1 MAEQIKKISLLV
13 SRLMAFLIDFS
24 FVLIVFV
31 FLFNRLIQEYDNE
44 VWMIPLIFLLLFET
58 YFFLFELLFSCTI
71 GKLIFGLRV
80 RATQGKQNQSK
91 LKYLFTLVFNLFIRN
106 FSRILIFIP
115 PLFIWN
121 EILILIFYKGK
132 SFSEVISNLQVDFKN
147 QESFC

>member
-58 YFFLFELLFSCTI
+58 YFFLFELLFNFTI

-91 LKYLFTLVFNLFIRN
+91 LKYFLTRVFNL
-106 FSRILIFIP
+106 S
-115 PLFIWN
+115 
-121 EILILIFYKGK
+121 
-132 SFSEVISNLQVDFKN
+132 
-147 QESFC
+147 